1 MDRPPTGRAPF
12 LIEAFSGANP
22 NYQKIMHPKQP
33 QFADVAN
40 VSPSKCYDG
49 PLLGRSPFLIRDD
62 SSARENSPEIPLQII
77 GKRKEISENRNN
89 WKELSLKIEIDFKLK
104 SQ

>member
-1 MDRPPTGRAPF
+1 
-12 LIEAFSGANP
+12 
-22 NYQKIMHPKQP
+22 MHPKQP

-62 SSARENSPEIPLQII
+62 SSARENSPEIPFQILE
-77 GKRKEISENRNN
+77 KRREISKNRNI
-89 WKELSLKIEIDFKLK
+89 WEERFPKIVDFQIK